1 MTDPD
6 SVVSRGVRQFE
17 ARRGSLGPRRST
29 KRGSSGSANATPPSS
44 RSSSRTTANRTESGS
59 TTLMTLVNSTV
70 RAVYASTRSEQL
82 ATSALLEAAL
92 VLGEDRTLEGL
103 STLDIE
109 TLIAYYRAQGNQPA
123 TINRK
128 LAVVSR
134 MLSYGRHL
142 GIKVPAIKIRK
153 LKEPTSRTR
162 VLTKQEQDALFET
175 AESYSPSLAFFFR
188 FLLATGCRVGEALKL
203 QWSHI
208 DFTRHWVRFEDTKGD
223 LPRGVPIPESM
234 NAVLLDLQRDGLRA
248 PFADLKQS
256 QVTAGWNRCRAKM
269 GLSKDP
275 EFVPHSLRHTCATEL
290 VAAGV
295 SIQVIQR
302 WLGHRT
308 LSMTQRYA
316 HVHDEMLISAM
327 GRRA

>member
-1 MTDPD
+1 
-6 SVVSRGVRQFE
+6 
-17 ARRGSLGPRRST
+17 
-29 KRGSSGSANATPPSS
+29 
-44 RSSSRTTANRTESGS
+44 
-59 TTLMTLVNSTV
+59 MTLVNSTV

-82 ATSALLEAAL
+82 ATSALYEVAS
-92 VLGEDRTLEGL
+92 VLGEDRTVEGL
-103 STLDIE
+103 SNLDIE
-109 TLIAYYRAQGNQPA
+109 SLIEYYRKRDNKPA

-134 MLSYGRHL
+134 MLSHARHL
-142 GIKVPAIKIRK
+142 GIKVQPVKIRK

-162 VLTKQEQDALFET
+162 VLTKQEQAALLET
-175 AESYSPSLAFFFR
+175 AESYSPALAHLFR

-203 QWSHI
+203 QWNHI
-208 DFTRHWVRFEDTKGD
+208 DFTRGWVRFEDTKGD
-223 LPRGVPIPESM
+223 LPRGVPIP
-234 NAVLLDLQRDGLRA
+234 ADVTAILLDLQRSGLIA
-248 PFADLKQS
+248 PFVKIKQ
-256 QVTAGWNRCRAKM
+256 QHVTTGWNVCRKSM
-269 GLSKDP
+269 GLTNDP
-275 EFVPHSLRHTCATEL
+275 EFVPHALRHTCATEL

-327 GRRA
+327 GRRV